1 MLRLTLPSKLRQLWA
16 KTLCT
21 HQVLKH
27 MDAARSQDLL
37 DHDYAL
43 FQGHMLA
50 LDHAANFIGH
60 LDCTT
65 IVGDEQRVQDCFEIV
80 NAPHP
85 SRISLH
91 RGDTS
96 RVASNLVHEIVN
108 DVSCLFLDHELRQH
122 ESAVPRKVLA
132 RAKHYRAFA
141 RCRGLLCI

>member
-60 LDCTT
+60 LDCTP
-65 IVGDEQRVQDCFEIV
+65 IIGDEQGMQHCFEII
-80 NAPHP
+80 NAAHP

-91 RGDTS
+91 RGDAS
-96 RVASNLVHEIVN
+96 RVASNLVHEVVN
-108 DVSCLFLDHELRQH
+108 DVSFLFLDPELRQH
-122 ESAVPRKVLA
+122 KSAVPARLSLA
-132 RAKHYRAFA
+132 VPDYRAF
-141 RCRGLLCI
+141 CTKLH